1 MGKPGIGKS
10 IKNLIKNDFY
20 QDIINLFSGMFLAR
34 LFPALF
40 ALVIVRIYTPENFG
54 FFVLYLTIA
63 SVISILSTGKYE
75 NAIILAAST
84 EERKHLF
91 WLAQKINLLV
101 NLAVLVIAGLYIPIA
116 GISGHERIVMLLL
129 IPFYSFSLGSV
140 QLIRNVFIG
149 RKRFKALSVLE
160 VLRAVI
166 TGIFQVLLFVFPAFG
181 LFLGA
186 AAAQMGVY
194 FWYAR
199 KLPETKGFKPVV
211 FSAEEKR
218 LALRYINFPKFSV
231 ASEMF
236 NFISSQL
243 PVFMVKPFFGETM
256 LGLYSFSHRYISVPI
271 QLVSI
276 SISRVYIQKAQSLKN
291 DLQALATLTFS
302 LFKKQFWIGVVPFTI
317 LGLWGQEIF
326 RFIFG
331 ADWEFSGYLA
341 QLLAPWLFMVML
353 SSPLSSILIVFEKQK
368 LSMNYNIILLAARI
382 LSLTIGGLVFRDIV
396 WAIGLYSLTGFVFFA
411 ALGTYSLKLAGVRL
425 LSVGWFIFKVLMA
438 TSFPLI
444 LIKLWLLP

>member
-1 MGKPGIGKS
+1 MSKPGIGKS

-40 ALVIVRIYTPENFG
+40 ALIIVRIYTPENFG
-54 FFVLYLTIA
+54 LFVLYLTIA
-63 SVISILSTGKYE
+63 SVVSILSTGKYE
-75 NAIILAAST
+75 NAIILAEST

-91 WLAQKINLLV
+91 WLSQKINLVV
-101 NLAVLVIAGLYIPIA
+101 NLAAVVVTGLYIFIA
-116 GISGHERIVMLLL
+116 GISGYDHIILLLL

-140 QLIRNVFIG
+140 QLIRNIFIG
-149 RKRFKALSVLE
+149 QKRFRALSALE
-160 VLRAVI
+160 VSRALT
-166 TGIFQVLLFVFPAFG
+166 TGIFQVLLFVFPVFG

-186 AAAQMGVY
+186 VVAQMGVY
-194 FWYAR
+194 LWYAH
-199 KLPETKGFKPVV
+199 KLPETKGFKPAV
-211 FSAEEKR
+211 FSAAEKE

-231 ASEMF
+231 ASEVF

-256 LGLYSFSHRYISVPI
+256 LGFYSFSHRYISVPI

-291 DLQALATLTFS
+291 DLQALGTLTFS

-317 LGLWGQEIF
+317 LALWGEFLF
-326 RFIFG
+326 RLVFG

-368 LSMNYNIILLAARI
+368 LSMNYNILLLFTRI
-382 LSLTIGGLVFRDIV
+382 LSLAAGGWIFRDII
-396 WAIGLYSLTGFVFFA
+396 WAIALYSLTGFVFFA
-411 ALGTYSLKLAGVRL
+411 ALGAYCLKLAGVRL
-425 LSVGWFIFKVLMA
+425 FSVIVFIFKALA
-438 TSFPLI
+438 ITSLPLI

>member
-1 MGKPGIGKS
+1 MDKTGIGKS

-20 QDIINLFSGMFLAR
+20 QDILNLFSGMFLAR
-34 LFPALF
+34 LFPAFF
-40 ALVIVRIYTPENFG
+40 ALIIVRIYTPENFG
-54 FFVLYLTIA
+54 LFVLYLSIA
-63 SVISILSTGKYE
+63 SVISILATGKYE
-75 NAIILAAST
+75 NAIILAVSA
-84 EERKHLF
+84 EERKHIFGLS
-91 WLAQKINLLV
+91 QKINLTV
-101 NLAVLVIAGLYIPIA
+101 TLAAFIVIGLYILIV
-116 GISGHERIVMLLL
+116 GITGYEHIILLFL

-140 QLIRNVFIG
+140 QLLRNIFIG
-149 RKRFKALSVLE
+149 QKRFKALSALE
-160 VLRAVI
+160 VLRTVT
-166 TGIFQVLLFVFPAFG
+166 TGIFQSLLFVFPVFG

-186 AAAQMGVY
+186 VAAQMIVY

-199 KLPETKGFKPVV
+199 KLPETRGFKPAI
-211 FSAEEKR
+211 FSEEEKR
-218 LALRYINFPKFSV
+218 LALRFIDFPKYSV

-291 DLQALATLTFS
+291 DLKALGTLTFS

-317 LGLWGQEIF
+317 LALCGEEMF
-326 RFIFG
+326 RFFFG
-331 ADWEFSGYLA
+331 IDWEFSGYLA

-368 LSMNYNIILLAARI
+368 LSMHYNIVLLAARI
-382 LSLTIGGLVFRDIV
+382 LSLTIGGLVFRDII

-411 ALGTYSLKLAGVRL
+411 ALGAYSLKLAGVRL
-425 LSVGWFIFKVLMA
+425 FSVALFVFKVLMA
-438 TSFPLI
+438 TSLPLI

>member
-1 MGKPGIGKS
+1 MNKPGIGKS
-10 IKNLIKNDFY
+10 IKNLIKNNFY

-40 ALVIVRIYTPENFG
+40 ALIIVRIYTPENFG
-54 FFVLYLTIA
+54 LFVLYLTIA

-75 NAIILAAST
+75 NAILLAEST

-91 WLAQKINLLV
+91 WLSQKINLLV
-101 NLAVLVIAGLYIPIA
+101 NLAALVIAGLYIPIA
-116 GISGHERIVMLLL
+116 GISGHGMVMLLL

-140 QLIRNVFIG
+140 QLIRNIFISQ
-149 RKRFKALSVLE
+149 KRFKALSVLE

-166 TGIFQVLLFVFPAFG
+166 TGIFQVVLFVFPVFG

-186 AAAQMGVY
+186 VAAQMGIY

-199 KLPETKGFKPVV
+199 KLPETKGFKPAV
-211 FSAEEKR
+211 FSGEEKR
-218 LALRYINFPKFSV
+218 LALRYIDFPKFSV

-236 NFISSQL
+236 NFVSSQL
-243 PVFMVKPFFGETM
+243 PVFLVKPFFGETM

-291 DLQALATLTFS
+291 DLQALGTLTFS

-317 LGLWGQEIF
+317 LALWGETLF
-326 RFIFG
+326 RLVFG
-331 ADWEFSGYLA
+331 IDWEFSGYLS

-368 LSMNYNIILLAARI
+368 LSMNYNIILLAVRI
-382 LSLTIGGLVFRDIV
+382 LSLTIGGLVFRDII

-411 ALGTYSLKLAGVRL
+411 ALGTYCLKLAGVRL
-425 LSVGWFIFKVLMA
+425 FSVGLFIIKVLMV
-438 TSFPLI
+438 TSLPLI